1 MNLRTK
7 ATWELRQIVK
17 ALTLPISSFL
27 NTDEDVERLEQAQI
41 VLYERRR
48 KNTQSIKM
56 EVKWSLNRMIKLK
69 LMEII
74 KQSF

>member
-17 ALTLPISSFL
+17 ALSLPISSFL

-56 EVKWSLNRMIKLK
+56 EVKWISN
-69 LMEII
+69 
-74 KQSF
+74 

>member
-27 NTDEDVERLEQAQI
+27 NTDEENERLEQAQI
-41 VLYERRR
+41 VLYERRL
-48 KNTQSIKM
+48 KNSQPIKM
-56 EVKWSLNRMIKLK
+56 EVK
-69 LMEII
+69 
-74 KQSF
+74 